1 MTCPNSPGP
10 TAAFAATQTLLDER
24 AAESTPKTPATSD
37 YLLTG
42 LVQCLSCRGAYVGVS
57 AHGRNGIYRYYA
69 CRTRQAKGARACPG
83 QRLPADDLEAAV
95 IDDLLG
101 IYDNLDLFQ
110 ESIVDAYQDA
120 EQEQPRLQAEL
131 ASTDAQLRDATTA
144 IDRYLRAFEAGT
156 MPDSVCAP
164 RLAELAVRRDE
175 LNANRTQLAA
185 QLGAATPPAP
195 NRNELQAIGSCIRAA
210 VNEGSPDAVKQA
222 LATLIDRVEISPD
235 RHAQPY
241 FRVPTPDMERLGPAM
256 ARASRTPVRM
266 EPHQVELW
274 GIEPQASSMRP
285 RRSTN

>member
-1 MTCPNSPGP
+1 MHVHNQP
-10 TAAFAATQTLLDER
+10 TSRWCQEDQGA
-24 AAESTPKTPATSD
+24 STPRPSNPVRVPSGTSGGD
-37 YLLTG
+37 PW
-42 LVQCLSCRGAYVGVS
+42 
-57 AHGRNGIYRYYA
+57 NRYH
-69 CRTRQAKGARACPG
+69 Q
-83 QRLPADDLEAAV
+83 V
-95 IDDLLG
+95 I
-101 IYDNLDLFQ
+101 
-110 ESIVDAYQDA
+110 S
-120 EQEQPRLQAEL
+120 
-131 ASTDAQLRDATTA
+131 
-144 IDRYLRAFEAGT
+144 
-156 MPDSVCAP
+156 
-164 RLAELAVRRDE
+164 AELAVRRDE

>member
-10 TAAFAATQTLLDER
+10 AAAFAATQTLLDER

-164 RLAELAVRRDE
+164 RLAGRRSCQ
-175 LNANRTQLAA
+175 ASCTAA
-185 QLGAATPPAP
+185 LPAPGVGAGVGGAGYHQPTPAPPPA
-195 NRNELQAIGSCIRAA
+195 AGKGA
-210 VNEGSPDAVKQA
+210 VDE
-222 LATLIDRVEISPD
+222 
-235 RHAQPY
+235 H
-241 FRVPTPDMERLGPAM
+241 
-256 ARASRTPVRM
+256 
-266 EPHQVELW
+266 
-274 GIEPQASSMRP
+274 
-285 RRSTN
+285 